1 VFFLLRIDQD
11 MYFRK
16 QLSENIK
23 KINKNEHIKLLI
35 TSLIALGVQLFE
47 FRI

>member
-1 VFFLLRIDQD
+1 

-35 TSLIALGVQLFE
+35 TSLIALGVQF
-47 FRI
+47 F